1 MKKYTVLIVLF
12 ISAIL
17 FAIGVIAADLFH
29 VESLDVCSLQ
39 SDRQGPCMASTAFQM
54 QSVEIYLQYCSNDIL
69 SRALNRSHDTNQP
82 RIFRPVLFFRWSDPL
97 REEQFFRANFDHP
110 ADSCLQL
117 LVWLSPH
124 LKARADPLVC
134 EYSQCLSV

>member
-17 FAIGVIAADLFH
+17 FAIGVIAAGLFH
-29 VESLDVCSLQ
+29 VEPLDVCSLQ
-39 SDRQGPCMASTAFQM
+39 SDRQGPCMDSTAFQM

-69 SRALNRSHDTNQP
+69 SRALNRSHGTSQP
-82 RIFRPVLFFRWSDPL
+82 RIFQPVLFFRWSEPL

-134 EYSQCLSV
+134 EYPQCLSV